1 MKISYTLTGFVFS
14 LVNNAILPLNS
25 VIVYVMI
32 FSVASSFT
40 DDVGV
45 CDRSLIEFENID
57 VSEINDM
64 IIVKI

>member
-45 CDRSLIEFENID
+45 FDRSLIEFENID